1 MKRSELHDAIV
12 VITGASSGIGRATAH
27 AFARSGATVVLASR
41 RESALQETL
50 QECERLGGRGIVVP
64 TDVVDAEPVERLVAP
79 AGGRHRAM
87 RILGPDA
94 PRIRPGY
101 QWKDEC
107 LAGLPAD

>member
-64 TDVVDAEPVERLVAP
+64 TDVCEAAQPNNENRSPP
-79 AGGRHRAM
+79 ARCPLWVKSRHK
-87 RILGPDA
+87 
-94 PRIRPGY
+94 
-101 QWKDEC
+101 W
-107 LAGLPAD
+107 